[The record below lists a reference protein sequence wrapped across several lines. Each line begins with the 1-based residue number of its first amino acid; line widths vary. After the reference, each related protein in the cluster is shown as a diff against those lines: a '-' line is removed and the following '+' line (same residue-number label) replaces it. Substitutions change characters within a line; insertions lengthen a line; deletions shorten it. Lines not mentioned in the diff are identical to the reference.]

1 MSNQP
6 KSINV
11 WLITTVILGLALAWM
26 AFGGGLSKNLPDGKG
41 GNNPTISAEKAGTDL
56 LVFLNQVYG
65 STVGEIKSKNV
76 IAQNGLYKV
85 EVEFPQGQTTATSS
99 LYLTMDGKLFVPQ
112 VIDVEELKAQSEEAK
127 QQNPA
132 ATTEI
137 PKNDKPTVELF
148 TMSYCPYGNQAEAGM
163 IPVAKLLSK
172 QVDIVPHYIFYANYQ
187 GGGSTYCIDKDS
199 KYCSMHGVKEAQQ
212 DIRELCIYKYNKDK
226 YWDYIDKVNTQ
237 CTVSNIDT
245 CWSQPAKDLGVNTSK
260 ISQCETSE
268 GEKLA
273 AAEVALTDKY
283 QVSGSPTLI
292 INGVKFDGQRTA
304 DAYKTG
310 ICGAFNT
317 QPAECSQTLDSNA
330 AATTGS
336 CN

>member
-6 KSINV
+6 KAINI

-26 AFGGGLSKNLPDGKG
+26 AYGGGLSNNLPDGKG
-41 GNNPTISAEKAGTDL
+41 GNNPTISAEQAGTDL
-56 LVFLNQVYG
+56 LAFLNQVYG

-76 IAQNGLYKV
+76 TAQNGLYKV

-99 LYLTMDGKLFVPQ
+99 LYLTLDGKLFVPQ
-112 VIDVEELKAQSEEAK
+112 VIDVEELKAQSEK
-127 QQNPA
+127 A
-132 ATTEI
+132 AQTDQTATAAV
-137 PKNDKPTVELF
+137 PKSDKPTAELF
-148 TMSYCPYGNQAEAGM
+148 TMSYCPYGNQAETGM

-172 QVDIVPHYIFYANYQ
+172 QMEVVPHYIFYPNYQ
-187 GGGSTYCIDKDS
+187 GGGPTYCIDKDS
-199 KYCSMHGVKEAQQ
+199 KYCSMHGIKEAQQ
-212 DIRELCIYKYNKDK
+212 DIRELCIFKYNKDK
-226 YWDYIDKVNTQ
+226 YWDYIDKVNAQ

-245 CWSQPAKDLGVNTSK
+245 CWSQPAKDLGVNTAK

-268 GEKLA
+268 GEKIA
-273 AAEVALTDKY
+273 AAEVALTTKY
-283 QVSGSPTLI
+283 DVSGSPTLL
-292 INGVKFDGQRTA
+292 INGTKFDGQRTA
-304 DAYKTG
+304 EAYKTA

-317 QPAECSQTLDSNA
+317 QPAECGQTLDSNA